1 MSVLFSPITLRG
13 LTLSNR
19 IVVSPMCQ
27 YVGENGKA
35 NTWHLVHLGGL
46 ALSGAGMLCI
56 EGTAVEPD
64 GRITPGD
71 LGLWDDVTEAAFKPV
86 LAAVRRYSKVAV
98 AIQLA
103 HAGRKGSS
111 RVPWE
116 GGQLIPVSEGGWLNH
131 APSPV
136 SQKDREAEPLALD
149 EAGLDRIRKAFGD
162 ATKRAARLGFD
173 AIEIHGAH
181 GYLIHEFL
189 SPIAN
194 RRTDKYGGPLENR
207 MRFPL
212 EIFEVVRA
220 AFPPAK
226 PVGVKVSATDW
237 VDGGWN
243 LQQTLEYAEELK
255 KRGADWVTASSG
267 GVSPL
272 QRIAVGPGYQ
282 LPLAEGIK
290 RGSGIIT
297 VAVGLITKAQQAEEI
312 IASGKADLVA
322 LARHALRPALGL
334 ACSRRA
340 RCDGRCPTALLAG
353 APARTQERV
362 RQHDLWSALRS
373 RGWLVCATMPLDTPV
388 RWRWR
393 RHRPWYRFPSLSPA
407 PCV

>member
-1 MSVLFSPITLRG
+1 MSALFSPINLRG

-19 IVVSPMCQ
+19 IIVSPMCQ
-27 YVGENGKA
+27 YVAENGKA

-46 ALSGAGMLCI
+46 AHSGAGMLCI

-64 GRITPGD
+64 GRITPSD
-71 LGLWDDVTEAAFKPV
+71 LGLWDDATEAALKPV
-86 LAAVRRYSKVAV
+86 LAAVRQYSKIAV

-131 APSPV
+131 APSPL
-136 SQKDREAEPLALD
+136 SQKDGEAEPRALD
-149 EAGLDRIRKAFGD
+149 HAGLDRVRKAFVE

-181 GYLIHEFL
+181 GHLIHEFL

-194 RRTDKYGGPLENR
+194 QRTDKYGGSLDNR

-212 EIFEVVRA
+212 EIFEAVRA

-243 LQQTLEYAEELK
+243 LAQTVEYAKELK

-267 GVSPL
+267 GASPL
-272 QRIAVGPGYQ
+272 QRIPVGPGYQ
-282 LPLAEGIK
+282 LPFAEGIK
-290 RGSGIIT
+290 HGSDITT
-297 VAVGLITKAQQAEEI
+297 VAVGLITQARQAEEI
-312 IASGKADLVA
+312 IASGKPETWSHSRAPCSTTRAGAGMQPPSWV
-322 LARHALRPALGL
+322 RRSMPHRPIGGRRRTNTR
-334 ACSRRA
+334 ACSATRPMERA
-340 RCDGRCPTALLAG
+340 EMSGIVTAA
-353 APARTQERV
+353 V
-362 RQHDLWSALRS
+362 
-373 RGWLVCATMPLDTPV
+373 
-388 RWRWR
+388 
-393 RHRPWYRFPSLSPA
+393 
-407 PCV
+407 